1 MKYINKISL
10 ILILTAVLVS
20 CVDDTPLMFDVREP
34 SSIAELKYLNDYDV
48 LKSYIDRTANPNF
61 KLGLGV
67 SVSEYNAKGVVYR
80 LANSNFDEIVAGW
93 EMKHGAVV
101 QDDGRLNLAN
111 VTTFLETAQKAG
123 VSVFGHTLCWHA
135 NQNAKYLNNLI
146 ADKFIPS
153 TGEPSWDSFFSANF
167 ETDDA
172 SNYSSNLTNIISFTA
187 IGEGFESKG
196 RALKIVNEKVRENDW
211 NCQLFVTFQKP
222 VAAGEKY
229 RLTMNVRAEANATFG
244 TQAHTAPGAYK
255 HWDFFGSIT
264 ATPEWT
270 TFTKEITISDDQATA
285 NTIAFNLGLTATTYY
300 FDNIT
305 VEKYNDGSSGG
316 PSYVPVSVAD
326 FETGDNSNYSG
337 NSNAVQSFINP
348 GFDGKG
354 RALKIANAEAR
365 TNDWDCQFFMT
376 FPTATEAGEKYRF
389 TMNVRTDAP
398 ASFSTQAHIV
408 PESYKHWDFVGT
420 INSTT
425 EWTTYT
431 KEITIDENTAGVTAI
446 AFNLGKTATNYY
458 FDNMRFEKYTEGG
471 IWIIKTPEE
480 KKEILT
486 NALETWIAG
495 IMGVSQSVEA
505 WDIVNEPMSDWPDPS
520 QLKTGVGK
528 TDMSADEFYWQDY
541 LGKDYAV
548 TAIRIARSQEGHA
561 DDKLF
566 INDYGLE
573 NSLDKCRGLI
583 EYVKYV
589 ESKGVKVDGIGTQ
602 MHVSL
607 NVVNKETIA
616 EHFRLLAATGKLI
629 KISEL
634 DMGINADGKGIK
646 TEDATDEQLREQA
659 ELYKYIVK
667 TYFEIIPE
675 AQRYGITQWAATDSP
690 ASSSWRG
697 GEPIGL
703 WDLNYN
709 RKHAYA
715 GFADGLSG
723 K

>member
-1 MKYINKISL
+1 
-10 ILILTAVLVS
+10 LTAVLAS
-20 CVDDTPLMFDVREP
+20 CVDDTPLTFDVKEP
-34 SSIAELKYLNDYDV
+34 ASIAELKYLNDYDV

-67 SVSEYNAKGVVYR
+67 SVSEYNAKGLVYR

-93 EMKHGAVV
+93 EMKHGGVV
-101 QDDGRLNLAN
+101 QDDGSLNLAN
-111 VTTFLETAQKAG
+111 VSAFLETAQNAG
-123 VSVFGHTLCWHA
+123 ISVYGHTLVWHA
-135 NQNAKYLNNLI
+135 NQNAKYLNGLI
-146 ADKFIPS
+146 ADLFIPS
-153 TGEPSWDSFFSANF
+153 TGEPSWDSFFSADF

-172 SNYSSNLTNIISFTA
+172 SYYSSSPANVMSFSA
-187 IGEGFESKG
+187 AGEGFEGKG
-196 RALKIVNEKVRENDW
+196 RALKIINEEVWANDW
-211 NCQLFVTFQKP
+211 NCQLFVTFPKP

-229 RLTMNVRAEANATFG
+229 RLTMNVKAGAPASFS

-255 HWDFFGSIT
+255 HWDFFGSIS

-270 TFTKEITISDDQATA
+270 TFTKEITISADQATC

-305 VEKYNDGSSGG
+305 VEKYNDGTGSG
-316 PSYVPVSVAD
+316 PSYLPLSTAD
-326 FETGDNSNYSG
+326 FETDDKSNYLGNNNAALSYTAAGSG
-337 NSNAVQSFINP
+337 FE
-348 GFDGKG
+348 GKG
-354 RALKIANAEAR
+354 RALIIGNSEVRA
-365 TNDWDCQFFMT
+365 NDWDCQFFMT
-376 FPTATEAGEKYRF
+376 FPKATEVGEKYRF
-389 TMNVRTDAP
+389 TINVRADEA
-398 ASFSTQAHIV
+398 ASFSTQAHTV
-408 PESYKHWDFVGT
+408 PYTYKHWDFVGA
-420 INSTT
+420 ISATT

-431 KEITIDENTAGVTAI
+431 REITINDNTAGCTAI
-446 AFNLGKTATNYY
+446 AFNLGNTATNYY
-458 FDNMRFEKYTEGG
+458 FDNMKWEKYTEGG

-480 KKEILT
+480 KKELIH
-486 NALETWIAG
+486 NALETWISG
-495 IMGVSQSVEA
+495 IMTVSESVKA

-528 TDMSADEFYWQDY
+528 TDMGADEFYWQDY
-541 LGKDYAV
+541 LGKDYAA

-573 NSLDKCRGLI
+573 SSLDKCKGLI

-602 MHVSL
+602 MHVTL
-607 NVVNKETIA
+607 NSANRETIA

-634 DMGINADGKGIK
+634 DMGIAVDGKNIK
-646 TEDATDEQLREQA
+646 TEEATDEQLRAQA
-659 ELYKYIVK
+659 DLYKYIVK
-667 TYFEIIPE
+667 TYFEIIPA

-703 WDLNYN
+703 WNLNYN